1 MILLPVAVTSNMTE
15 RVTQRYDETCA
26 VSDHHGVAEFNLFLV
41 TNYRFRNHQN
51 LHNITRPYETAHPS
65 DMQIR
70 QTNEIDGFTL
80 FVASLLKPVD
90 ADVSRRKKLLLRRM
104 EEDKQIGPQTCII
117 MQRLLEEKH
126 RQRTISTGSLNNG
139 IITHDNI
146 LIKER
151 DLGNY
156 SSASRSLDE

>member
-1 MILLPVAVTSNMTE
+1 
-15 RVTQRYDETCA
+15 
-26 VSDHHGVAEFNLFLV
+26 
-41 TNYRFRNHQN
+41 
-51 LHNITRPYETAHPS
+51 
-65 DMQIR
+65 MQIR